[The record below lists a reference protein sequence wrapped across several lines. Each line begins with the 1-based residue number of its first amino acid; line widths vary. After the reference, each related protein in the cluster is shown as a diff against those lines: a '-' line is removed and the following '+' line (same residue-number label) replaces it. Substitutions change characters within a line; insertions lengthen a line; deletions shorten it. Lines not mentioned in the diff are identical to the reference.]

1 MLNKNIFG
9 EVPDVVHEAVLNTLD
24 SLEESSKSDKHVISV
39 SAKGKKNRKCGTF
52 RLSRVAVAC
61 LACFLISGITVSAME
76 AINRYRQRME
86 EMNEQL
92 LDEYYS
98 IAMIGEVTECSRT
111 LTIEEENR
119 YEKLEEEY
127 INNGLFP
134 EEQITYLQ
142 DGDAYSGEGLALDSA
157 NRTLY
162 LPEET
167 LSDEEILEIID
178 FNHKIVYSVDEQN
191 ERLVN
196 NAEWMSR
203 MEAMDDQMVDE
214 IYLTMFSGK
223 SEISGAYSRML
234 TETENSRYM
243 KLRTSYEKEGL
254 YVSSELAT
262 IQTPEEYT
270 GEGIA
275 ICVMDSMF
283 YFPESE
289 LTDEELL
296 QLIDFEHK
304 ASYCIER
311 IGEEVEMGLRAGY
324 PKP

>member
-1 MLNKNIFG
+1 M
-9 EVPDVVHEAVLNTLD
+9 
-24 SLEESSKSDKHVISV
+24 
-39 SAKGKKNRKCGTF
+39 
-52 RLSRVAVAC
+52 
-61 LACFLISGITVSAME
+61 
-76 AINRYRQRME
+76 
-86 EMNEQL
+86 
-92 LDEYYS
+92 
-98 IAMIGEVTECSRT
+98 
-111 LTIEEENR
+111 
-119 YEKLEEEY
+119 
-127 INNGLFP
+127 
-134 EEQITYLQ
+134 
-142 DGDAYSGEGLALDSA
+142 
-157 NRTLY
+157 
-162 LPEET
+162 
-167 LSDEEILEIID
+167 
-178 FNHKIVYSVDEQN
+178 
-191 ERLVN
+191 VN

-223 SEISGAYSRML
+223 SEVSGAYSRML
-234 TETENSRYM
+234 TENENSRYT

-254 YVSSELAT
+254 YTTSEPAI

-270 GEGIA
+270 GEGVA

-311 IGEEVEMGLRAGY
+311 IGEEVEMGLRTGY

>member
-9 EVPDVVHEAVLNTLD
+9 EVPDVVHKAVLNTLD
-24 SLEESSKSDKHVISV
+24 SLEKNSKSDKNVISV
-39 SAKGKKNRKCGTF
+39 SAKSKKNKKRGTF
-52 RLSRVAVAC
+52 RMPRVAVAC
-61 LACFLISGITVSAME
+61 LACFLISGITVSAMS

-98 IAMIGEVTECSRT
+98 IAMNGEVTEFSRT

-134 EEQITYLQ
+134 KEQITYLQ
-142 DGDAYSGEGLALDSA
+142 NGDAYSGEGLALDPA

-167 LSDEEILEIID
+167 LRDEEILEIID

-191 ERLVN
+191 ERLEN

-223 SEISGAYSRML
+223 SEVSGAYSRML
-234 TETENSRYM
+234 TENENSRYT

-254 YVSSELAT
+254 YATSEPAI

>member
-24 SLEESSKSDKHVISV
+24 SLEKGSKSDKNAISV
-39 SAKGKKNRKCGTF
+39 SAKSKKNRKRGTF
-52 RLSRVAVAC
+52 RMPRVAVAC
-61 LACFLISGITVSAME
+61 LACFLISGITVSAMG

-98 IAMIGEVTECSRT
+98 IAMNGEVTEFSRT

-134 EEQITYLQ
+134 KEQITYLQ
-142 DGDAYSGEGLALDSA
+142 NGDAYSGEGLALDPA

-167 LSDEEILEIID
+167 LRDEEILEIID

-191 ERLVN
+191 ERLEN

-234 TETENSRYM
+234 SENENSRYM

-254 YVSSELAT
+254 YASSELAT

-311 IGEEVEMGLRAGY
+311 IGEEVELGLRAGY